1 MENEKIKGLIRIGK
15 MILLILSA
23 IVALAVL
30 IAYKMSIFFGV
41 PGFKD

>member
-1 MENEKIKGLIRIGK
+1 MDNDKIKGLIRVGK

-23 IVALAVL
+23 LVGLAVL
-30 IAYKMSIFFGV
+30 TAYKMSIFFGV